1 MAYVYQSYRVW
12 RKVPESDGLGV
23 LPELSS
29 FLFFFFFFLSSVL
42 LLLLLLFVFMRFILV
57 QFSSK

>member
-12 RKVPESDGLGV
+12 RKVPERDGLGV
-23 LPELSS
+23 LPELSRS
-29 FLFFFFFFLSSVL
+29 SFFFFSFFLL
-42 LLLLLLFVFMRFILV
+42 LLLLLLFVSMHFILV